1 MRHFQIISFWSNCM
15 LRLFSLFGMAF
26 LAAAA
31 VALTTPSPLKPVR
44 RDRRLSDNINPDRR
58 VLPSPRPLTAQ
69 PLYYARFSVN

>member
-1 MRHFQIISFWSNCM
+1 M

-31 VALTTPSPLKPVR
+31 VALTTPSPVKPVR
-44 RDRRLSDNINPDRR
+44 RDRRLSDNINPDRPG
-58 VLPSPRPLTAQ
+58 LPSPRPLAAQ

>member
-1 MRHFQIISFWSNCM
+1 M

-31 VALTTPSPLKPVR
+31 VALTTPSPVQAVGR
-44 RDRRLSDNINPDRR
+44 QRRLSGNTNQDRGR
-58 VLPSPRPLTAQ
+58 LPSGHPVTAQ